1 MSNPANV
8 LMVKVYLVE
17 TEFAVEA
24 YLEQHQRV
32 AIRSEKARRSFGWY
46 RQLGDSDDSRPTL
59 IRSVATRTF

>member
-46 RQLGDSDDSRPTL
+46 R
-59 IRSVATRTF
+59 